1 MSVLQALPSNLSYLS
16 PAGFKFTLG
25 RYPDVNYFC
34 QTASLPGVSISTIPF
49 ITPLKDLDAPGDEVT
64 FDDLTIRF
72 IVDENMHNWLSI
84 WEWINMLGYST
95 EKLAK
100 ERDKRD
106 LVGELSTEAVLTVLT
121 SNMNPQLNFTF
132 QEVFPISLSAIEFD
146 STLTDI
152 EYVTADVTFKYDIY
166 EIQNLLNNETTFS
179 GLPIN
184 RGS

>member
-1 MSVLQALPSNLSYLS
+1 MSTLQALPSNISYLS
-16 PAGFKFTLG
+16 PAGFKFALG

-34 QTASLPGVSISTIPF
+34 QSAGLPGVNISTIPF

-64 FDDLTIRF
+64 LDDLTIKF
-72 IVDENMHNWLSI
+72 IVDENMHNWMST
-84 WEWINMLGYST
+84 WEWINILGYST
-95 EKLAK
+95 EELTKVR
-100 ERDKRD
+100 EKRD
-106 LVGELSTEAVLTVLT
+106 EDGELATEAVLTVLT
-121 SNMNPQLNFTF
+121 SNMNPQINFRF
-132 QEVFPISLSAIEFD
+132 QQVFPISLSAIEFD

>member
-1 MSVLQALPSNLSYLS
+1 MSALQALPSNISFLS

-34 QTASLPGVSISTIPF
+34 QSAGLPGVNISTIPY
-49 ITPLKDLDAPGDEVT
+49 ISPLKDLDVPGDEVT
-64 FDDLTIRF
+64 FDDLTIKF

-95 EKLAK
+95 EALAK

-106 LVGELSTEAVLTVLT
+106 IVGELSSEAVLTVLT

-184 RGS
+184 RG

>member
-1 MSVLQALPSNLSYLS
+1 MSTLQALPSNISYLS

-25 RYPDVNYFC
+25 RYPDVNYFS
-34 QTASLPGVSISTIPF
+34 QSAGLPGVNISTIPY
-49 ITPLKDLDAPGDEVT
+49 ITPLKDLDVPGDEVT

-100 ERDKRD
+100 EREKRD
-106 LVGELSTEAVLTVLT
+106 VIGELATEAVLSILT
-121 SNMNPQLNFTF
+121 SNMNPQLNVKF
-132 QEVFPISLSAIEFD
+132 QLVFPISLSAIEFD